1 METHLAFLP
10 AVACP
15 PCRQLIIIT
24 PFTTH
29 GIIAG
34 PGEIDTDR
42 EQPRNERQQDFKEGL
57 QRLNKGMNFNVN
69 EMVLLFL

>member
-15 PCRQLIIIT
+15 PGRQLIIIT

-42 EQPRNERQQDFKEGL
+42 EQPHNERQQDFQEGL
-57 QRLNKGMNFNVN
+57 YRLYELMNFNVN
-69 EMVLLFL
+69 E